1 MSEPTKDG
9 IEWWDNFYPEG
20 WRDIVHRLY
29 ASIEAVSPGHKIL
42 QIKEKFG
49 GLRYYVAVDN
59 YADVD
64 ALIRDAEAES
74 FMTCED
80 CGQPGTL
87 RIDRVWRSTLC
98 DEHDAVEDQHYD

>member
-1 MSEPTKDG
+1 MSEPTEND
-9 IEWWDNFYPEG
+9 IEWWDDFYPEG

-59 YADVD
+59 YADVE

-80 CGQPGTL
+80 CGQPCTVTENGW
-87 RIDRVWRSTLC
+87 ISTLC
-98 DEHDAVEDQHYD
+98 DEHNPMKDKHYD